1 MKMYVCVC
9 KAITDKE
16 LRLAIEEGANTTQS
30 LREKLGCINQ
40 CGMCEQQV
48 CEIREQVVNKN
59 FETAL
64 PC

>member
-1 MKMYVCVC
+1 MYVCVC

-30 LREKLGCINQ
+30 LREKLGCIIQ

-48 CEIREQVVNKN
+48 CEIRDQVVNKN
-59 FETAL
+59 LETAL

>member
-16 LRLAIEEGANTTQS
+16 LRLAIEEGAKTTRS

-48 CEIREQVVNKN
+48 CKIRDQVVNKN

>member
-1 MKMYVCVC
+1 MYVCVC

-30 LREKLGCINQ
+30 LREKLGCINK

-48 CEIREQVVNKN
+48 CEIRDQVVNKN
-59 FETAL
+59 LETAL

>member
-16 LRLAIEEGANTTQS
+16 LRLAIEEGAKTTQS

-40 CGMCEQQV
+40 WGMCEQQV
-48 CEIREQVVNKN
+48 CEIRDQVVNKN

>member
-1 MKMYVCVC
+1 MYVCVC

-16 LRLAIEEGANTTQS
+16 LRLAVEEGANTTRS

-48 CEIREQVVNKN
+48 CENRDQVVNKN